1 MWNGIAGLG
10 TIIALALWAGISSTA
25 RAQDF
30 PPVSNLVYRVIE
42 RAQLVAETDRT
53 NRYTYDKRSMMVELD
68 DRERVVKST
77 EKLYKVVLIG
87 GLPFPRL
94 VKIQGRDLTPQQLE
108 RENNRETAFRQRI
121 TQIDLNKKAEKKEGL
136 ATEELANRFD
146 FKITRREMIEG
157 RATLIVTFAPK
168 SDAREKSMEEKIF
181 KHLSGI
187 MWVDEAEAELV
198 KLDANV
204 TGPVPLGWFGAIGS
218 LTKLHAVIERSRMP
232 DGVWVNRKSTFLL
245 IARRLWTAMRFKTTE
260 ESSGFRRE

>member
-1 MWNGIAGLG
+1 MWNGIARTGV
-10 TIIALALWAGISSTA
+10 IIALALCAGLLSSA
-25 RAQDF
+25 HAQDF

-53 NRYTYDKRSMMVELD
+53 NHYTYEKRSVMVELD
-68 DRERVVKST
+68 DKERVVKST

-94 VKIQGRDLTPQQLE
+94 LKIQGRDLTPQQLE
-108 RENNRETAFRQRI
+108 RENKREMAFRQRI
-121 TQIDLNKKAEKKEGL
+121 THIDLDKKAEKKEGL
-136 ATEELANRFD
+136 ATEDLANRFD
-146 FKITRREMIEG
+146 FKITKRETIEG
-157 RATLIVTFAPK
+157 RATLTVTFAPK
-168 SDAREKSMEEKIF
+168 RDAREKTIEEKIF
-181 KHLSGI
+181 KHVSGT

-198 KLDANV
+198 KLDASV

-260 ESSGFRRE
+260 ESSSFRRE